1 MPLWIKSS
9 ASALPA
15 FQQSPSHISRIA
27 RIACGR
33 HIASMSTDTKQQKNA
48 KFGHLPLSTS
58 GPQETSLT
66 VRHDMNT
73 RSSSHTTDTLSRAM
87 HFYEH
92 PTSTRARPSPK
103 KSAMPSS
110 FMASFLPMFKPL
122 TSRSSAHTPSTPP
135 DRAISPRTLS

>member
-1 MPLWIKSS
+1 MPLWTKSS
-9 ASALPA
+9 TSALPA
-15 FQQSPSHISRIA
+15 LQPSPSHLSRVA

-33 HIASMSTDTKQQKNA
+33 HIANMSTDTKQQKSA

-66 VRHDMNT
+66 VCHAH
-73 RSSSHTTDTLSRAM
+73 SSSDGANTLCRAM

-103 KSAMPSS
+103 KSAMSSS
-110 FMASFLPMFKPL
+110 FMGSFPPMSRPS
-122 TSRSSAHTPSTPP
+122 TSRSSAHTPSTAP
-135 DRAISPRTLS
+135 DRATSPRTPS